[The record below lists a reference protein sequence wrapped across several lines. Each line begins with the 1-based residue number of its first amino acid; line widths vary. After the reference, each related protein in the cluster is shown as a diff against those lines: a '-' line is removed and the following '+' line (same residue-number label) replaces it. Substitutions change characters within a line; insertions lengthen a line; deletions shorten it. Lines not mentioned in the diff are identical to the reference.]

1 MTGDRGGAAAT
12 GGRLEIRLFVL
23 QRLSA
28 MVLAP
33 LVLVHLATMVYAI
46 QGGLSA
52 AEILGRTKGSLV
64 WATIYGLFVAAAAV
78 HASIGLRTILGEMTP
93 LKGRSRDLLA
103 IAFAALILI
112 LGFRAVGA
120 IT

>member
-1 MTGDRGGAAAT
+1 MTT
-12 GGRLEIRLFVL
+12 RLELWLYIA

-33 LVLVHLATMVYAI
+33 IVLIHLGTMVYAI

-52 AEILGRTKGSLV
+52 AEILGRTSGSAFWMLF
-64 WATIYGLFVAAAAV
+64 YGLFVAAAGV
-78 HASIGLRTILGEMTP
+78 HGSIGLRTILREMTGWQ
-93 LKGRSRDLLA
+93 GRSLNVAA
-103 IAFAALILI
+103 IAFCLLILI

-120 IT
+120 VT